1 MGGVEADLDRA
12 EERADTGETKIIELE
27 EELRVVGNN
36 LKSLEVSE
44 EKANQREEHYKEQI
58 KHLTWELKQAEAR
71 AEFAERSVQK
81 LQKEVDRLEDE
92 LVHEKE
98 KFKAVSD
105 ELDQTFAEMSGYY
118 IISKLS
124 GRLLKTKTPICHA
137 HFFTLSAGLFLISLF
152 STTLHKLLVTLP
164 ANPCLSKLLSEFEK
178 YLPNFKEQVA
188 FFSPNKKCSSLI
200 KPPNFVSSKISS
212 VTVFTEVV
220 AMISSI
226 SYNLAR

>member
-1 MGGVEADLDRA
+1 MGKDARILAEEADKNTMTLPRNCKRRLTDWKMNSSTR
-12 EERADTGETKIIELE
+12 RRNSRLSQMNLTKPSLRCLAIELYP
-27 EELRVVGNN
+27 NFQDDC
-36 LKSLEVSE
+36 S
-44 EKANQREEHYKEQI
+44 
-58 KHLTWELKQAEAR
+58 KQ
-71 AEFAERSVQK
+71 
-81 LQKEVDRLEDE
+81 
-92 LVHEKE
+92 
-98 KFKAVSD
+98 
-105 ELDQTFAEMSGYY
+105 
-118 IISKLS
+118 
-124 GRLLKTKTPICHA
+124 KTPICHA

-226 SYNLAR
+226 S